1 MQGADQAEMHYG
13 RFGLMILLSYVVM
26 FAFMYAMVDRWANVY
41 PNLNQAY
48 MAGLMAAPMA
58 LLELVLMGMMYPNR
72 RLNLIIGASAAVVL
86 IASFFAIRMQTGIGD
101 SQFLRSMIPHHSGAI
116 LMCKEA
122 TISNP
127 DIQVLCRN
135 IIEGQQDR
143 IGPAAL
149 EKKKTPRFNW
159 RFQILDR

>member
-58 LLELVLMGMMYPNR
+58 LLELVLMGMMYPNK
-72 RLNLIIGASAAVVL
+72 RLNGIIIAGSVL
-86 IASFFAIRMQTGIGD
+86 VLLLCWFGTRQQWAIGD
-101 SQFLRSMIPHHSGAI
+101 KEFVRSMIPHHAGAI
-116 LMCKEA
+116 LMCNQAPIHDAELHR
-122 TISNP
+122 
-127 DIQVLCRN
+127 LCGE
-135 IIEGQQDR
+135 IVKSQQQEID
-143 IGPAAL
+143 
-149 EKKKTPRFNW
+149 EMK
-159 RFQILDR
+159 QILARLQ